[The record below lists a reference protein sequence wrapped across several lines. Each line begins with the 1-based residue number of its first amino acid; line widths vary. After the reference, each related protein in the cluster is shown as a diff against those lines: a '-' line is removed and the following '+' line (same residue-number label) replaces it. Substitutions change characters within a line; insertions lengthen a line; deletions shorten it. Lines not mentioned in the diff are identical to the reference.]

1 MRVQVNG
8 ESMHLDD
15 ATTLKDILAR
25 LDIPEKFI
33 AVEHN
38 GEIYEGTPDACAL
51 ADGDR
56 LEIVRFVGGG

>member
-25 LDIPEKFI
+25 LEIPPRFI

-38 GEIYEGTPDACAL
+38 GEIYDGEPEACSL
-51 ADGDR
+51 SDGDR